1 MLTKTVTLDQPI
13 TRGETIITDIELRK
27 PKAGELRGLNL
38 ADVLQMDVN
47 ALTKLLPRITTPALT
62 DAEIGGMDPADFVQ
76 LGGEVAGFL
85 VPKKMAYQPA

>member
-1 MLTKTVTLDQPI
+1 MTQKHITLDQAI
-13 TRGETIITDIELRK
+13 ARGETTITDIELRK

-62 DAEIGGMDPADFVQ
+62 EAEIGGMDPADFVQ

-85 VPKKMAYQPA
+85 VPKKMSFQQA